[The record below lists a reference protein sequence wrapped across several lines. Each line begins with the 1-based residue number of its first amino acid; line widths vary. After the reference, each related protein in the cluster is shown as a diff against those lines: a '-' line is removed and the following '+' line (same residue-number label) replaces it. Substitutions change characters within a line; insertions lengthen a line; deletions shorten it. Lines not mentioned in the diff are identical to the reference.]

1 MVEVIRGI
9 QIVGLLLASI
19 AVAFVLY
26 IRRKGRIS
34 GRFFVF
40 WILFWILFLA
50 FDLYPSMVAYVAP
63 VLALESNMYILTA
76 GSTLTLFVL
85 VFVLYTFLS
94 DLKQKVTTMIREQA
108 ILDNKVAKMLE
119 VINDDKKEDRNSN
132 SSS

>member
-1 MVEVIRGI
+1 MIRGI
-9 QIVGLLLASI
+9 QIVGLLLASV

-26 IRRKGRIS
+26 ARRKGRIN
-34 GRFFVF
+34 GRSFLF
-40 WILFWILFLA
+40 WILFWVLFIV

-63 VLALESNMYILTA
+63 LLALESNMYILTA

-94 DLKQKVTTMIREQA
+94 DLKQKITTMIREQA

-119 VINDDKKEDRNSN
+119 IMNNDKKEDRNNN

>member
-19 AVAFVLY
+19 AVAFALY
-26 IRRKGRIS
+26 ARRKGRIN
-34 GRFFVF
+34 GRSFVF
-40 WILFWILFLA
+40 WVLFWVLFLA

-63 VLALESNMYILTA
+63 LLALESNMYILTA

-94 DLKQKVTTMIREQA
+94 DLKQKTTKMIREHA
-108 ILDNKVAKMLE
+108 ILESKVDKMLE
-119 VINDDKKEDRNSN
+119 IMNNNRKEDRNSN

>member
-26 IRRKGRIS
+26 ARRKGRIN
-34 GRFFVF
+34 GRSFVF

-94 DLKQKVTTMIREQA
+94 DLKQKTIKMIREHA
-108 ILDNKVAKMLE
+108 ILENKVDKMLE
-119 VINDDKKEDRNSN
+119 IMNNNRKEDRNSN

>member
-1 MVEVIRGI
+1 VVEVIRGI

-26 IRRKGRIS
+26 ARRNGRIN
-34 GRFFVF
+34 GRSFVF
-40 WILFWILFLA
+40 WVLFWVLFLA
-50 FDLYPSMVAYVAP
+50 FDLYPSMVAYIAP
-63 VLALESNMYILTA
+63 LLAVGPNMYILTA

-94 DLKQKVTTMIREQA
+94 DLKQKTTKMIREQA
-108 ILDNKVAKMLE
+108 ILDSKVAKMLE
-119 VINDDKKEDRNSN
+119 IMNNDRKEDRNSN

>member
-1 MVEVIRGI
+1 MIRGI
-9 QIVGLLLASI
+9 QIVGLLLASV

-26 IRRKGRIS
+26 ARRKGRIN
-34 GRFFVF
+34 GRSF
-40 WILFWILFLA
+40 LFWVLFWVLFIV

-63 VLALESNMYILTA
+63 LLALESNMYILTA

-85 VFVLYTFLS
+85 VCVLYTFLS
-94 DLKQKVTTMIREQA
+94 DLKQKITTMIREQA

-119 VINDDKKEDRNSN
+119 IMNNDGKEDRNNN

>member
-1 MVEVIRGI
+1 MIRGI
-9 QIVGLLLASI
+9 QIVGLLLASV

-26 IRRKGRIS
+26 AQRKGRIN
-34 GRFFVF
+34 GRSF
-40 WILFWILFLA
+40 LFWVLFWVLFIV

-63 VLALESNMYILTA
+63 LLALESNMYILTA

-94 DLKQKVTTMIREQA
+94 DLKQKITTMIREQA

-119 VINDDKKEDRNSN
+119 IMNNDRKEDRNNN

>member
-1 MVEVIRGI
+1 MIEMIRGI
-9 QIVGLLLASI
+9 QIIGLLLVFVAI
-19 AVAFVLY
+19 AFVLY
-26 IRRKGRIS
+26 IRRRGRIN
-34 GRFFVF
+34 GRSFVF
-40 WILFWILFLA
+40 WILFWVFFLA

-94 DLKQKVTTMIREQA
+94 DLKQKTTTMIREHA

-119 VINDDKKEDRNSN
+119 VMNNDKKEDRNCN

>member
-1 MVEVIRGI
+1 MIEMIRGI
-9 QIVGLLLASI
+9 QIIGLLLVFVAI
-19 AVAFVLY
+19 AFVLY
-26 IRRKGRIS
+26 IRRRGRIN
-34 GRFFVF
+34 GRPFVF
-40 WILFWILFLA
+40 WILFWVFFLA

-94 DLKQKVTTMIREQA
+94 DLKQKTTTMIREHA

-119 VINDDKKEDRNSN
+119 VMNNDKKEDRNSN
-132 SSS
+132 SGS

>member
-1 MVEVIRGI
+1 MIRGI
-9 QIVGLLLASI
+9 QIVGLLLASV

-26 IRRKGRIS
+26 ARRKGRIN
-34 GRFFVF
+34 GRSFLF
-40 WILFWILFLA
+40 WILFWVLFIV

-63 VLALESNMYILTA
+63 LLALESNMYILTA

-94 DLKQKVTTMIREQA
+94 DLKQKTTTMIREQA

-119 VINDDKKEDRNSN
+119 IMNNDRKEDRNNN